1 MIAEIRKHQ
10 LAYAFLAVFLTAC
23 VFLFLSAWPNR
34 VVQRY
39 VALGL
44 TVGYF
49 LWGIVTHTKSNH
61 LTARI
66 AIEYFAMACLAG
78 LLLGLITY

>member
-1 MIAEIRKHQ
+1 MIAEIRKHK
-10 LAYAFLAVFLTAC
+10 LAYAALLIFLTAC

-39 VALGL
+39 IALTM

-49 LWGIVTHTKSNH
+49 LWGLATHTHSNH

-66 AIEYFAMACLAG
+66 ALEYLAMASLAG
-78 LLLGLITY
+78 LLLGLITF